1 MLEKHKIY
9 FLTIINFNMSF
20 YLFIEELF
28 ANNEKSFLKS
38 NGSILSDEKTPR
50 YMKQSLIIY
59 LLTSDNKQKS
69 FLKCLILQ
77 DANSRNIN
85 RIVNFLNSSLNYTEI
100 VDYATTRYRTLNEN
114 QLLDIQSSDFP
125 SFNGQS
131 SDFPSF
137 DVIINASIQKIDN
150 LWKMALEKKEPLLIM
165 KVLYFIEQTISFTNN
180 RSKILTKMLNH
191 RPPKETKPCKVDS
204 PGDKAFCNL
213 IDRLKVKYNVCFSKL
228 SQKDAKLCYTC
239 NLDYAKKYNNIDDME
254 FDLFYKWIL
263 VYNRTNRP
271 IETLPSNETK
281 LIFTYIISDDTKER
295 NEFRKCVNILSRL
308 LFFLSFHN
316 ILQINE
322 LTEEFIEK
330 IKSDE
335 SADIC
340 IPRECRLDEST
351 DICIPRE
358 CRLNEEDPVVNE
370 EQKASSRNYEEDSSF
385 HYLLQ
390 LKDFIRKFCNY
401 VWNNIIDV
409 KGFVRKPKIRGEVV
423 NHQNNLNII
432 DASLQHIFYVVKDM
446 DKKSINLSL
455 FGNIDKSHQEIAT
468 HMTLAMSAIQSLLA
482 IKQIVSYEGAV
493 VDELAL
499 LYKSYKGDWGIPSCI
514 AIGIEETKETLD
526 FKCNVIMQWLF
537 MYVSYFPTIK
547 HVERLMRLSYDQI
560 NKVIKKI
567 YGTEQN

>member
-1 MLEKHKIY
+1 
-9 FLTIINFNMSF
+9 MSF

-28 ANNEKSFLKS
+28 VNNENSFLES
-38 NGSILSDEKTPR
+38 NGSILSDEKIPR

-59 LLTSDNKQKS
+59 QLTSDNKQKS

-77 DANSRNIN
+77 DANSCNIN

-100 VDYATTRYRTLNEN
+100 VDYATRRYELLNEN

-125 SFNGQS
+125 SFS
-131 SDFPSF
+131 
-137 DVIINASIQKIDN
+137 VIINASIQKIDN
-150 LWKMALEKKEPLLIM
+150 LWKMALEKKDLLLIM

-191 RPPKETKPCKVDS
+191 RPPKETKPCKEDS
-204 PGDKAFCNL
+204 PGDKAFRNL
-213 IDRLKVKYNVCFSKL
+213 IDRLKVKYNICFSKL
-228 SQKDAKLCYTC
+228 SQKDAKSCYIR
-239 NLDYAKKYNNIDDME
+239 NLDYTKKYHNIDDME

-340 IPRECRLDEST
+340 IPRECRLDEE
-351 DICIPRE
+351 DPVV
-358 CRLNEEDPVVNE
+358 NEQQKTSKEDPVVNEQQKTCSEDPVVNE
-370 EQKASSRNYEEDSSF
+370 ESISPF
-385 HYLLQ
+385 CYLLQ

-409 KGFVRKPKIRGEVV
+409 RGFVRKPKIRGEIV
-423 NHQNNLNII
+423 NQQNNLNII
-432 DASLQHIFYVVKDM
+432 DASLQHIFCVVKDM
-446 DKKSINLSL
+446 DKKNINLSL
-455 FGNIDKSHQEIAT
+455 FGNIDKSHQEVAT
-468 HMTLAMSAIQSLLA
+468 NMTLAMSAIQSLLA

-567 YGTEQN
+567 YHSEQD

>member
-1 MLEKHKIY
+1 
-9 FLTIINFNMSF
+9 MSF

-28 ANNEKSFLKS
+28 VNNEKSFLGS

-50 YMKQSLIIY
+50 YIKQSLIIY
-59 LLTSDNKQKS
+59 QLTSDNKQKS

-77 DANSRNIN
+77 DANSCNIN

-100 VDYATTRYRTLNEN
+100 VDYATRRYELLNEN

-125 SFNGQS
+125 SFS
-131 SDFPSF
+131 
-137 DVIINASIQKIDN
+137 VIINASIQKIDN
-150 LWKMALEKKEPLLIM
+150 LWKIALEKKEPLLIM

-204 PGDKAFCNL
+204 PGDKAFRNL

-228 SQKDAKLCYTC
+228 SQKDAKSCYIR
-239 NLDYAKKYNNIDDME
+239 NLDYTKKYHNIDDME

-271 IETLPSNETK
+271 IETLPPNETK
-281 LIFTYIISDDTKER
+281 LIFTYVIPDDIKER

-322 LTEEFIEK
+322 LTEELIEK

-340 IPRECRLDEST
+340 IPRECRLDE
-351 DICIPRE
+351 
-358 CRLNEEDPVVNE
+358 EDPVVNE
-370 EQKASSRNYEEDSSF
+370 EREDHNEDSPF
-385 HYLLQ
+385 YHLLQ

-409 KGFVRKPKIRGEVV
+409 RGFVRKPKIRGEVV
-423 NHQNNLNII
+423 SHQNNLNII

-468 HMTLAMSAIQSLLA
+468 NMTLAMSAIQSLLA

-493 VDELAL
+493 IDELAL

-526 FKCNVIMQWLF
+526 FKCNAIMQWLF

-567 YGTEQN
+567 YHSEQN